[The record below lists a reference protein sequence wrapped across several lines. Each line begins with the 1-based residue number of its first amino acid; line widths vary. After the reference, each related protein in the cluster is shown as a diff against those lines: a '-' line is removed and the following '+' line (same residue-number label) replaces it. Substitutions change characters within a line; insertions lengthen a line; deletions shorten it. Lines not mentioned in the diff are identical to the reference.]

1 MIPGYGKYKSHWP
14 LLLTASVLPLLLGLL
29 FTFVESRV
37 MVKRNLESTALIALH
52 HAENI
57 TEQAWEM
64 VAEIQRLSGQPCNVI
79 GAELQRL
86 GSVFS
91 YFRAIGVT
99 KDTTVYCS
107 STFRHASPPMDVVIM
122 QPLPSPLPTR
132 WSLSIAGSSSVKSRP
147 GIIFVQMPLHG
158 YGAYAMV
165 DAQYLIDLMLAI
177 GEARG
182 YQLTLTV
189 NNGYPIQVGQPF
201 PAVSGLFPLA
211 EFEIKS
217 DKFPIAVQV
226 TAPIEESIRTWKQ
239 TFFTFLPITLI
250 LSLFFTFGV
259 WNWQKRKLLFRDE
272 IKKGIAN
279 GEFSVY
285 YQPIYDSAENHCLG
299 VEALLRWRRNS
310 GKWIRPDIF
319 IAAAEAE
326 NMIIPITRHLFDLV
340 ATDIAGWRVSPGFHL
355 GLNVAAEH
363 LQHPTFVSDVRRFE
377 AKVASHQLKITLE
390 LTERS
395 LISNG
400 SDVIQRLHQLREEG
414 FLIAIDDFGTGHC
427 SLSYLQN
434 FPLDYLK
441 IDKGFVSAISSLDED
456 APILDAIIN
465 LSHRMKLKM
474 VAEGVENARQ
484 LTYLKQ
490 RGVIYMQ
497 GFLYAR
503 PMDNESLI
511 AWLRYNHDKSLES
524 FMIKDDAQDEK

>member
-1 MIPGYGKYKSHWP
+1 MIPGHGKHKSNWP
-14 LLLTASVLPLLLGLL
+14 LLLAAGLLPLLLGLL

-57 TEQAWEM
+57 TEQAWAM
-64 VAEIQRLSGQPCNVI
+64 VTELDRFSGQPCSEI

-99 KDTTVYCS
+99 EDTNVYCS
-107 STFRHASPPMDVVIM
+107 STFRHTSTPMDVVIM
-122 QPLPSPLPTR
+122 QPLPSPLPKR
-132 WSLSIAGSSSVKSRP
+132 WSLSMAGSSSVQGRP
-147 GIIFVQMPLHG
+147 AIIFVQMPLNG

-177 GEARG
+177 GDERE

-189 NNGYPIQVGQPF
+189 NNGYPIKVGRTIPH
-201 PAVSGLFPLA
+201 VSGIFSTA
-211 EFEIKS
+211 EFESKS
-217 DKFPIAVQV
+217 DQFPIAVRV
-226 TAPIEESIRTWKQ
+226 VAPIEESIRTWKQ
-239 TFFTFLPITLI
+239 TFFTFLPVAII
-250 LSLFFTFGV
+250 LSLFFIVFV
-259 WNWQKRKLLFRDE
+259 WNRQKRKLLFRDE
-272 IKKGIAN
+272 IRKGIVN

-285 YQPIYDSAENHCLG
+285 YQPIYDSVSKHCLG
-299 VEALLRWRRNS
+299 VEALLRWRRSN
-310 GKWIRPDIF
+310 GKWIRPDVF
-319 IAAAEAE
+319 ITAAEAE
-326 NMIIPITRHLFDLV
+326 GMIIPITRHLFDLV
-340 ATDIAGWRVSPGFHL
+340 ATDVAGWQARPGFHL

-363 LQHPTFVSDVRRFE
+363 LQHPNFVSDVRNFA
-377 AKVASHQLKITLE
+377 AKVASHQLNITLE

-400 SDVIQRLHQLREEG
+400 SDVIQRLHKLRDDG

-441 IDKGFVSAISSLDED
+441 IDQGFISTISSLDEE

-465 LSHRMKLKM
+465 LSQRMNLKM
-474 VAEGVENARQ
+474 VAEGVETAKQ
-484 LTYLKQ
+484 LAYLKQ
-490 RGVIYMQ
+490 RGVIYIQ
-497 GFLYAR
+497 GFLYAK
-503 PMDNESLI
+503 PMNSESLI
-511 AWLRYNHDKSLES
+511 VWLHYNNNKSLES
-524 FMIKDDAQDEK
+524 FMIKDETQREE